1 MHHSKRARSPC
12 VWLDEYS
19 WEERMENPKRRKRDS
34 HSSERENK
42 SRRTNR
48 HHRRFEGHYLETRSL
63 NLRLGSREIRTR
75 DQSCDMAC
83 EEDSQNGTCKDK
95 DRDWHH
101 YSKSSGRS
109 GRSGRSRRSSRR
121 HRDRRANRSHQS
133 TSRRSH
139 QRRSR
144 KRSRSFEDDDEGHL
158 IYHSGDMLRARCIE
172 YIPFFSNVHSLSHS
186 LVVWFISKS

>member
-133 TSRRSH
+133 TSVWDLPPLVLLSCLCNK
-139 QRRSR
+139 S
-144 KRSRSFEDDDEGHL
+144 KRM
-158 IYHSGDMLRARCIE
+158 IYSGVLAKANTCVFVFLYLCVFHS
-172 YIPFFSNVHSLSHS
+172 
-186 LVVWFISKS
+186 